1 MAILSVIIV
10 KYKRLSSLKA
20 LKSRIECILKHFKEY
35 PLLVEFTKQFEETG
49 ELGQRKKFLHLP
61 SYASDAEKV
70 VNGLLQKHVLQKVEN
85 RN

>member
-35 PLLVEFTKQFEETG
+35 PLLVEFTKQFEE
-49 ELGQRKKFLHLP
+49 KFLHLP
-61 SYASDAEKV
+61 PYASDAEKV
-70 VNGLLQKHVLQKVEN
+70 VKGLLQKHVLQKVEN